1 MNMIDD
7 KGSSAPKTHD
17 IETGCVKSWTGMW
30 GVVDGIAHDE
40 FSFTRWNFCIL
51 EDRCT
56 GARIIWQDA
65 E

>member
-7 KGSSAPKTHD
+7 KGSSAPTTHD
-17 IETGCVKSWTGMW
+17 IETGCVKSWTGMG
-30 GVVDGIAHDE
+30 GVVDGIAHYE
-40 FSFTRWNFCIL
+40 FAVTRWGFCIL
-51 EDRCT
+51 EDSCT